1 MLVETGS
8 DEQGD
13 EDDAVDRGEV
23 DVDEGDVDV
32 PQPPPPPLLL
42 KLLVAKV

>member
-1 MLVETGS
+1 MLVETAGS

-32 PQPPPPPLLL
+32 PPPLPLLL
-42 KLLVAKV
+42 ELLVAKV